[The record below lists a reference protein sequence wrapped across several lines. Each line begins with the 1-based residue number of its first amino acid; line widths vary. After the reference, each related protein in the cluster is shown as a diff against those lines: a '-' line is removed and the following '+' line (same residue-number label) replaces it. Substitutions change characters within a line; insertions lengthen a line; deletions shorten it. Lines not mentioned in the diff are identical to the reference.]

1 MITKEKILET
11 IKECG
16 PNKVAAA
23 VRKSNLILIED
34 VIPVGK
40 KDAVKV
46 IEEHLTTSIE
56 CLYDNETGGTPTEKL
71 CGIAEAAVNDSNRL
85 VRLMKKRGDD
95 PKTIRAVAD
104 LTEAYSDLLQA
115 FRDNV
120 KSPIGKKKM
129 RIPLLLLEG
138 IKMTC
143 NETLCR
149 IMDENEYALYRD
161 GKELVRQV
169 FREQMGEDPSNYTEI
184 KHGTI
189 IEGKHDKSEMN

>member
-1 MITKEKILET
+1 MITKEKIIET

-16 PNKVAAA
+16 PKNVAAA
-23 VRKSNLILIED
+23 VRKSNSILIED
-34 VIPVGK
+34 VIPIGK
-40 KDAVKV
+40 KDEVKS
-46 IEEHLTTSIE
+46 IEEHLSNAIE

-71 CGIAEAAVNDSNRL
+71 CRIAESAVNKSNTL

-95 PKTIRAVAD
+95 PNAIRAMAD
-104 LTEAYSDLLQA
+104 LTGSYAELLQA
-115 FRDNV
+115 FHDNI

-129 RIPLLLLEG
+129 KIPLILLEG

-149 IMDENEYALYRD
+149 IMDEKEYTLYRD

-169 FREQMGEDPSNYTEI
+169 FREHMGEDPSTYTEI
-184 KHGTI
+184 KNGTI
-189 IEGKHDKSEMN
+189 IEGKQDKSIMN